1 MFDLDDA
8 VMLTR
13 MLISIGC
20 GLMIGYERHSH
31 NKNAGFRAHAII
43 CLSSCIMTIV
53 SIYGFEGFKYDA
65 SRVTAGIVSGMGFLG
80 AGVIFV
86 RYGNVSGLSTAAGMW
101 ATAGVGMAI
110 GSGLYHVG
118 VAASVMILLI
128 QSLLDSSS
136 PLVKK
141 RIIRNVAVEMGP
153 GGNNLKH
160 LREFFSELELLYQ
173 VMNVKTLS
181 ADLVRVEIQLSLD
194 SSFDTNELINELTAQ
209 KYIQSVYF
217 I

>member
-1 MFDLDDA
+1 
-8 VMLTR
+8 
-13 MLISIGC
+13 
-20 GLMIGYERHSH
+20 MIGYERHSH

-65 SRVTAGIVSGMGFLG
+65 SRVAAGIVSGMGFLG

-118 VAASVMILLI
+118 IVASVMILLI

-141 RIIRNVAVEMGP
+141 RVIRNIALEMGP
-153 GGNNLKH
+153 GGHNLKN
-160 LREFFSELELLYQ
+160 LREFLNGKGITYQ

-181 ADLVRVEIQLSLD
+181 AELLRVEMQLSLD
-194 SSFDTNELINELTAQ
+194 STDDTNELINELTAQ
-209 KYIQSVYF
+209 KYIQSVYL